1 MQYSLFKSLTQEVE
15 DLKNKSSKRRVFV
28 PVAYAG
34 GTIPPDDLT
43 DADAIMNWLD
53 ERGLI
58 TVEWHKIKDM
68 MQNAVTLDAASKRG
82 DDID

>member
-1 MQYSLFKSLTQEVE
+1 MKYSLFKSLLQEVK
-15 DLKNKSSKRRVFV
+15 DLNSRSSRRRIFV

-34 GTIPPDDLT
+34 GTQPPDDLT

-58 TVEWHKIKDM
+58 TVEWHKIKNM